1 MVCSLM
7 LTEKQSYPVTVLRV
21 CRLHHS
27 ASSDDATHKG
37 GTVCHVRRR
46 LIFLQQ
52 GKRLGIGGDEN
63 MLKYRLSSQTSTERI
78 STEWIST
85 EWICMKR
92 I

>member
-1 MVCSLM
+1 
-7 LTEKQSYPVTVLRV
+7 
-21 CRLHHS
+21 
-27 ASSDDATHKG
+27 
-37 GTVCHVRRR
+37 
-46 LIFLQQ
+46 
-52 GKRLGIGGDEN
+52 